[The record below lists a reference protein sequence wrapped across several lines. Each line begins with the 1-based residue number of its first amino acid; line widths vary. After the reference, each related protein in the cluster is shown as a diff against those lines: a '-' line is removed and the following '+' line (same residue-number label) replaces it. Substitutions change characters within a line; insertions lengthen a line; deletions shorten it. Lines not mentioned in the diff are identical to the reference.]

1 MLISNTMMTAYYLGW
16 KIILL
21 RKSKNLSFSGT
32 YKYYLIL
39 LPVLF
44 LISNVFSKEII
55 IEPGENAHERL
66 QEAMILMEEGDTLLI
81 KSGYYSFED
90 GLSLDIDGV
99 TVIGEGMDK
108 TILDF
113 KNQQSG
119 AQGLLVTSNKVTLKD
134 FAILDAKGDALKVIG
149 AMGINMINLRTEWT
163 GGPKS
168 TNGAYGFYPV
178 ESEDVLID
186 GCVAIGASDAG
197 IYVGQSKNIIV
208 RNSIAQYNV
217 AGIEIENS
225 YYADVYNNLAS
236 HNTGGILIFDLP
248 DLPQQGGHHIRVF
261 ENQSIDNDTDNFA
274 PEGNI
279 VGEVPRGTGIIIM
292 ANSDVEVF
300 NNLLS
305 GNGTVNLSIVSYSDE
320 TDDPNYYPHP
330 KRIQV
335 HNNTYGPAGFDPDIN
350 TGELAKTLFEI
361 SNGNMPDIFWDGVAP
376 LSQLIFGQP
385 EEEKLIISEDPDVTF
400 LTISAI
406 KYMMGFSNSTLTD
419 IDEFQGVINPL
430 QPIDIDGI

>member
-1 MLISNTMMTAYYLGW
+1 ML
-16 KIILL
+16 
-21 RKSKNLSFSGT
+21 FSAH
-32 YKYYLIL
+32 
-39 LPVLF
+39 F
-44 LISNVFSKEII
+44 QAKEII
-55 IEPGENAHERL
+55 IGPGENAQEDL
-66 QEAMILMEEGDTLLI
+66 QEALILMSEGDTLLI
-81 KSGYYSFED
+81 KSGYYLFED
-90 GLSLDIDGV
+90 GLSLDVNDV
-99 TVIGEGMDK
+99 TVIGEGMDE

-119 AQGLLVTSNKVTLKD
+119 AQGFLVTSNGVTLKD

-149 AMGINMINLRTEWT
+149 SKGINMINLRTEWT

-261 ENQSIDNDTDNFA
+261 DNKSVDNDTDNFA

-300 NNLLS
+300 NNVMS

-330 KRIQV
+330 RRIQI
-335 HNNTYGPAGFDPDIN
+335 HNNTYGPGGFDPDVG
-350 TGELAKTLFEI
+350 TGDLAKALFEI
-361 SNGNMPDIFWDGVAP
+361 SDGNMPDIFWDGVVP
-376 LSQLIFGQP
+376 ISQMIFGQP
-385 EEEKLIISEDPDVTF
+385 NEDKLKVDENNEVSF
-400 LTISAI
+400 LTISPI
-406 KYMMGFSNSTLTD
+406 KYMLGFSNPIRTEKK
-419 IDEFQGVINPL
+419 EFNGVINPL
-430 QPIDIDGI
+430 EPIVIDGI

>member
-1 MLISNTMMTAYYLGW
+1 M
-16 KIILL
+16 KIISLK
-21 RKSKNLSFSGT
+21 KSKNISSLGAF
-32 YKYYLIL
+32 KHYLFL
-39 LPVLF
+39 LPALF
-44 LISNVFSKEII
+44 LFTNVFSKEII

-66 QEAMILMEEGDTLLI
+66 QEAMILMEEGDILLI

-99 TVIGEGMDK
+99 KLVGEGMDK

-149 AMGINMINLRTEWT
+149 AEGINMINLRTEWT
-163 GGPKS
+163 GGPTS

-261 ENQSIDNDTDNFA
+261 DNQSIDNDTDNFA

-300 NNLLS
+300 NNLMS

-335 HNNTYGPAGFDPDIN
+335 HKNTYCPAGFDPDIN
-350 TGELAKTLFEI
+350 TVELAKTLFEI
-361 SNGNMPDIFWDGVAP
+361 SDGNMPDIFWDGVAP

-385 EEEKLIISEDPDVTF
+385 EEEKLIISEDEDVTF

-406 KYMMGFSNSTLTD
+406 KYMMGFSNPILTD

-430 QPIDIDGI
+430 KPINIEGI